1 VRQLCD
7 LPHVQSKD
15 RSSYDPHFKPSAGQC
30 RQQPPTTPPPEPNNA
45 LLRAAVDEH
54 HCVKPGWQTRDVQ
67 LDGSAYLSHNHAIF
81 RSDERELLQPHP
93 NLTR

>member
-1 VRQLCD
+1 MYKVKIVRLTIRTSSPARASAANSRRRRH
-7 LPHVQSKD
+7 LPN
-15 RSSYDPHFKPSAGQC
+15 
-30 RQQPPTTPPPEPNNA
+30 PNNA

-54 HCVKPGWQTRDVQ
+54 RCVKPGWQTRDVQ

-93 NLTR
+93 NLTRVDE